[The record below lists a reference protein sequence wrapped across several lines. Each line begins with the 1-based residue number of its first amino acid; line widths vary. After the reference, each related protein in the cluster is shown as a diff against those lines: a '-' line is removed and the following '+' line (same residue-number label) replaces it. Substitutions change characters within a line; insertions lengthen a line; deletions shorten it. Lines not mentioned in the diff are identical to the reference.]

1 MKAISY
7 IDRKDGRV
15 KTEKVPGEKTLRWL
29 YHTSTGKLT
38 LNFMLKRKFVSV
50 WAGKY
55 MDSKRS
61 VKRIER
67 FVEEQGIDLNEF
79 QPGKISEFKTFNQ
92 FFYRKLRPDARNI
105 EEHIV
110 SPADGKILVFPEIDD
125 VASFFVKSF
134 DFTLSRFL
142 QNKTLAQ
149 KYSGGSMAI
158 VRLAPADY
166 HRFHFPAHGK
176 ASASKKIKGYY
187 FSVSPLA
194 LKNGLRIF
202 CENQREYCT
211 LSTSNYGNVLLAEV
225 GAAMVGS
232 IIQTYKPG
240 KVQKGQEK
248 GYFSF
253 GGSSLVLL
261 FEKNKIQFDK
271 DLIINTQKGMET
283 AILMGEN
290 IAR

>member
-1 MKAISY
+1 MKGVSY

-29 YHTSTGKLT
+29 YHTGVGRLS
-38 LNFMLKRKFVSV
+38 LNLMLKRKFVSV

-61 VKRIER
+61 AQRIGR
-67 FVEEQGIDLNEF
+67 FVEEQGIDLSEF

-92 FFYRKLRPDARNI
+92 FFYRKLRPGVRNI
-105 EEHIV
+105 GADIV

-125 VASFFVKSF
+125 TASFFVKSF
-134 DFTLSRFL
+134 DFTLSSFL
-142 QNKTLAQ
+142 QNKTLAK

-166 HRFHFPAHGK
+166 HRFHFPAHGN
-176 ASASKKIKGYY
+176 ASASKKINGYY

-194 LKNGLRIF
+194 LKNELRIF

-211 LSTSNYGNVLLAEV
+211 LSTSNQGNILLAEV

-232 IIQTYKPG
+232 IIQSYNPG

-271 DLIINTQKGMET
+271 DLIANTKKGLET
-283 AILMGEN
+283 SILMGEN
-290 IAR
+290 IAC

>member
-15 KTEKVPGEKTLRWL
+15 KTEKVPGEKMLRWL
-29 YHTSTGKLT
+29 YHTYAGKLT
-38 LNFMLKRKFVSV
+38 LDLMLKRKFVSV
-50 WAGKY
+50 WAGRY
-55 MDSKRS
+55 MDSRRS

-67 FVEEQGIDLNEF
+67 FVEEQGIDLHEF
-79 QPGKISEFKTFNQ
+79 QPNSISEFITFNQ
-92 FFYRKLRPDARNI
+92 FFYRKLKPEARKI
-105 EEHIV
+105 GEHIV
-110 SPADGKILVFPEIDD
+110 SPADGKILVFPKIDD
-125 VASFFVKSF
+125 VASFFVKSY
-134 DFTLSRFL
+134 DFTLSSFL
-142 QNKTLAQ
+142 QNKTLAK

-166 HRFHFPAHGK
+166 HRFHFPVEGK
-176 ASASKKIKGYY
+176 ASASKKINGFY

-211 LSTSNYGNVLLAEV
+211 LSTSKYGNVLLAEV

-232 IIQTYKPG
+232 IIQTFKPG
-240 KVQKGQEK
+240 NVQKGQEK

-261 FEKNKIQFDK
+261 FEKNRIEFDK
-271 DLIINTQKGMET
+271 DLIANTQKGMET
-283 AILMGEN
+283 AIFMGEN